1 MLYDREESEKGEG
14 RRIKIRIRIRAIS
27 HAIQPRVILPTSFIR
42 RSVNPTDSTVLIVD
56 QFSLLR
62 NDDEGIFRFN
72 RQGLSRL
79 RSRQLFQR
87 VSTMLVECVQG
98 MVK

>member
-42 RSVNPTDSTVLIVD
+42 RSVNPTDSTVVD